1 MSVNDLHIVVIAG
14 SQRSGTTLVGQILG
28 SHPNALLI
36 DEPNGLYD
44 WANAVLDGAP
54 EAQVKRLFTKSLR
67 AAGGNYKTG
76 PRNRRLTEDN
86 QLLDQVTHLV
96 LKAPN
101 LTYSAAQIADRMP
114 NVSAIYMHR
123 DIRDVVVSMQKLVHI
138 KMLDNQIRRIEAV
151 PALAE
156 RFSDDLERLKDDTVS
171 KHRKHAIVARI
182 KMQLSEAF
190 AGAGIDTCVLRYED
204 LVSDPEASTGKMLAT
219 AGLAPSDDCL
229 NYPSVMRGWG
239 PGFTERTRP
248 VDGNSRKNWMDRLS
262 EDEEAE
268 IWSEVG
274 GFMESLGYQRALAP
288 KTADWRNVEETVLA
302 RPVIAL
308 GRGGGGTRLLGQVIV
323 DLDVFLGNRLNI
335 SNDSLE
341 WPSLVYELVI
351 KKLRGDGELDTANWP
366 NLLRRRAAEILAENA
381 FDEGQRWGLKLPEVT
396 LMPEAFATT
405 FPDAQFVHLVR
416 HPVDASLRRV
426 HKTSR
431 IEDPVGKQVLKAAY
445 KRIGRPEARMAEDD
459 IHIRNAASWVYQTEL
474 LIDFAAENLPADR
487 YIEVRY
493 EDLCVEPRA
502 VAHRLSEFLGVNAG
516 EAGQNL
522 DVDLDRARS
531 WSPPDER
538 AQEVW
543 AICGEVAKRVGYADL
558 DTGYQRLNGRDC

>member
-54 EAQVKRLFTKSLR
+54 DAQVKRLFTKSLR

-86 QLLDQVTHLV
+86 QLLDQVAHLV
-96 LKAPN
+96 LKEPD

-123 DIRDVVVSMQKLVHI
+123 DIRDVVVSMQKLVH
-138 KMLDNQIRRIEAV
+138 
-151 PALAE
+151 
-156 RFSDDLERLKDDTVS
+156 
-171 KHRKHAIVARI
+171 I

-308 GRGGGGTRLLGQVIV
+308 GRGGGGTRLLGQVLL
-323 DLDVFLGNRLNI
+323 DLDVFLGNRLNLSI
-335 SNDSLE
+335 DSLE

-351 KKLRGDGELDTANWP
+351 KKMRGDRELDSANWP
-366 NLLRRRAAEILAENA
+366 NLLRRRAAEILAEHA
-381 FDEGQRWGLKLPEVT
+381 LDEGQRWGLKLPEVT

-459 IHIRNAASWVYQTEL
+459 IHIRNAASWVYQTDL

-522 DVDLDRARS
+522 DVDLDRSRS